1 MHYAEVGSIIF
12 GIVVAIRHFL
22 FRLALMV
29 VAALPLKVHAQ
40 QADGRVGVMD
50 ELCGCMAGIDVNG
63 SDKAISGRVRHC
75 MEVAVLQHPAEVRA
89 LLRHTKGEG
98 SKAFQLGTVLG
109 GALERDCPPFRAV
122 RARLQQMR
130 TPIGAR
136 QGT

>member
-1 MHYAEVGSIIF
+1 MRQA
-12 GIVVAIRHFL
+12 L
-22 FRLALMV
+22 FSLVLMV
-29 VAALPLKVHAQ
+29 VSALPLPVFAQ
-40 QADGRVGVMD
+40 QADGKGGVMD
-50 ELCGCMAGIDVNG
+50 DLCGCMAGIDVSG

-109 GALERDCPPFRAV
+109 GALERDCPRFRAV
-122 RARLQQMR
+122 RARLQQMALPQG
-130 TPIGAR
+130 TR